1 MDKNTSKWTKLA
13 NIEKLLKQSGLENVS
28 ENRISI
34 LSGGE
39 KRKLNVATELITE
52 PPIIFCDEPT
62 TGLDSFSAL
71 SVLTTLKNL
80 TKSKPLKSIDNAE
93 MEIVPKV
100 RLFEDHVDKG
110 IKFKSMAVLCTI
122 HQPTSE
128 IFECFSNI
136 ILMHSGRIVF
146 QGPIKEANEFFIKL
160 GYTCPTSYNPAEFY
174 LNLVSVS
181 TDKKTEESAVEKIY
195 DSYKLNCEPGILKS
209 SSYVTSNREKLLKNY
224 NM

>member
-1 MDKNTSKWTKLA
+1 MDKNSSKWTKLA
-13 NIEKLLKQSGLENVS
+13 NIEKLLKQSGLEKVS
-28 ENRISI
+28 EDRISI

-71 SVLTTLKNL
+71 SVLKTLKNL
-80 TKSKPLKSIDNAE
+80 TKSKPSKTIEDSE
-93 MEIVPKV
+93 MEIVPQV

-110 IKFKSMAVLCTI
+110 IKFKSKAVLCTI

-136 ILMHSGRIVF
+136 ILMHSGRIVY
-146 QGPIKEANEFFIKL
+146 QGAIKEADQFFLKL
-160 GYTCPTSYNPAEFY
+160 GYACPTSCNPAEFY
-174 LNLVSVS
+174 LNLVSAS
-181 TDKKTEESAVEKIY
+181 PERTNESAVDKIY
-195 DSYKLNCEPGILKS
+195 DSYKLSCESGISKS
-209 SSYVTSNREKLLKNY
+209 SEMTSNRETLLQNY